1 VRCRTCDRPA
11 RHWDWFRRERA
22 LRVHWTVPT
31 CSRVC
36 LEIWKE
42 RRMVDPN
49 EHEVA
54 AMRRAG
60 DAAGEFIE
68 ALGRTDMATWSPAE
82 WTSFIDVI
90 CGGYV
95 DSLIEQQ
102 IAINAAAS
110 KVQGL
115 PG

>member
-1 VRCRTCDRPA
+1 
-11 RHWDWFRRERA
+11 
-22 LRVHWTVPT
+22 
-31 CSRVC
+31 
-36 LEIWKE
+36 
-42 RRMVDPN
+42 MVDPN
-49 EHEVA
+49 EFELA

-60 DAAGEFIE
+60 DAAGEFID

-82 WTSFIDVI
+82 WSSFIDVI
-90 CGGYV
+90 CGSYV

-102 IAINAAAS
+102 IAINAVAY

>member
-1 VRCRTCDRPA
+1 
-11 RHWDWFRRERA
+11 
-22 LRVHWTVPT
+22 
-31 CSRVC
+31 
-36 LEIWKE
+36 
-42 RRMVDPN
+42 MVDPN
-49 EHEVA
+49 EHELV

-60 DAAGEFIE
+60 DAAGEFID
-68 ALGRTDMATWSPAE
+68 ALGRTDMAKWSPAE
-82 WTSFIDVI
+82 WTSFVETI

-102 IAINAAAS
+102 IAVNAAAS

>member
-1 VRCRTCDRPA
+1 
-11 RHWDWFRRERA
+11 
-22 LRVHWTVPT
+22 
-31 CSRVC
+31 
-36 LEIWKE
+36 
-42 RRMVDPN
+42 MVDPN

-60 DAAGEFIE
+60 DAAGEFID

-102 IAINAAAS
+102 IAINAAAT

>member
-1 VRCRTCDRPA
+1 
-11 RHWDWFRRERA
+11 
-22 LRVHWTVPT
+22 
-31 CSRVC
+31 
-36 LEIWKE
+36 
-42 RRMVDPN
+42 MVDPN

>member
-1 VRCRTCDRPA
+1 
-11 RHWDWFRRERA
+11 
-22 LRVHWTVPT
+22 
-31 CSRVC
+31 
-36 LEIWKE
+36 
-42 RRMVDPN
+42 MVDPN
-49 EHEVA
+49 KHEVA

>member
-1 VRCRTCDRPA
+1 
-11 RHWDWFRRERA
+11 
-22 LRVHWTVPT
+22 
-31 CSRVC
+31 
-36 LEIWKE
+36 
-42 RRMVDPN
+42 MVDPN
-49 EHEVA
+49 EHELA

-60 DAAGEFIE
+60 DAAGEFID

-82 WTSFIDVI
+82 WSSFIDVI

-102 IAINAAAS
+102 IAINAAAH

>member
-1 VRCRTCDRPA
+1 
-11 RHWDWFRRERA
+11 
-22 LRVHWTVPT
+22 
-31 CSRVC
+31 
-36 LEIWKE
+36 
-42 RRMVDPN
+42 MVDPN

-60 DAAGEFIE
+60 DAAGEFID

-102 IAINAAAS
+102 IGVNAAAA